1 MSVVLII
8 IISALV
14 QSILTCIVIRKKN
27 IRIRIYMEN
36 IILLWISFDY
46 YILSVTKYYLGYKW
60 ENLLDSF
67 WNAQTVTFI
76 HYSIPLILFSVGINL
91 FLFFLKR
98 ELLCKI
104 LKLYS
109 ASLYISFFFMYFITR
124 EVSNRAVTYC
134 LILHICLMIVLII
147 ATWRQQSINGKLG
160 FGEKAQKI
168 FFPICTWLM
177 LFSISTPVEL
187 YLNNS
192 DDFSLSFWTFFPKL
206 VVVSIVVL
214 CLFVILGSR
223 CLTDQLIPIFN
234 TVLFGMVFMGYI
246 QGMFLNGK
254 MNQLDGVE
262 QDWNRGTVIINVSVW
277 LICFIALF
285 IIYKVNSSILS
296 KVIKYGCI
304 YLTLIQLVTTAF
316 SIVTSP
322 NTAAKHEYA
331 LTTENFCSIDQ
342 NDNIIVFILDKF
354 DGRII
359 DEIKEED
366 EDFLDPLMDFVYFPN
381 ATSEYCPTEN
391 SIPFLLTGTKWKPD
405 RTDRYTTYAYD
416 ESALVNCLYDNNYK
430 LDIYTDNVYVDESMV
445 DKISNFHSDIK
456 KNCNAYDLFSM
467 MNIWSRYRFAPFI
480 VKKYY
485 FYYTYE
491 LDTLLTD
498 DSLYSIHNDWKIYQ
512 QLTQEK
518 LHISENG
525 DKGTFKFIHMKGAH
539 PPFVLSED
547 LHYTKYEDRRADEMG
562 DKISQA
568 KGSLK
573 VVYEYLSQLKEIGKY
588 DDATII
594 ITADHGV
601 TQPLHDE
608 NGNMI
613 DVSCPVMYVKDSA
626 HNSVGKG
633 EVSEAPV
640 CHEDVISLIT
650 NKIEKQSVKKS
661 FFDYNEKDERNR
673 VMYRIGID
681 DYTKY
686 GINGNARDLSSWK
699 VLEYGARVDTQK

>member
-322 NTAAKHEYA
+322 YTAA
-331 LTTENFCSIDQ
+331 
-342 NDNIIVFILDKF
+342 
-354 DGRII
+354 
-359 DEIKEED
+359 
-366 EDFLDPLMDFVYFPN
+366 
-381 ATSEYCPTEN
+381 
-391 SIPFLLTGTKWKPD
+391 
-405 RTDRYTTYAYD
+405 
-416 ESALVNCLYDNNYK
+416 
-430 LDIYTDNVYVDESMV
+430 
-445 DKISNFHSDIK
+445 
-456 KNCNAYDLFSM
+456 
-467 MNIWSRYRFAPFI
+467 
-480 VKKYY
+480 
-485 FYYTYE
+485 
-491 LDTLLTD
+491 
-498 DSLYSIHNDWKIYQ
+498 
-512 QLTQEK
+512 
-518 LHISENG
+518 
-525 DKGTFKFIHMKGAH
+525 
-539 PPFVLSED
+539 
-547 LHYTKYEDRRADEMG
+547 
-562 DKISQA
+562 
-568 KGSLK
+568 
-573 VVYEYLSQLKEIGKY
+573 
-588 DDATII
+588 
-594 ITADHGV
+594 
-601 TQPLHDE
+601 
-608 NGNMI
+608 
-613 DVSCPVMYVKDSA
+613 
-626 HNSVGKG
+626 
-633 EVSEAPV
+633 
-640 CHEDVISLIT
+640 
-650 NKIEKQSVKKS
+650 
-661 FFDYNEKDERNR
+661 
-673 VMYRIGID
+673 
-681 DYTKY
+681 
-686 GINGNARDLSSWK
+686 
-699 VLEYGARVDTQK
+699 